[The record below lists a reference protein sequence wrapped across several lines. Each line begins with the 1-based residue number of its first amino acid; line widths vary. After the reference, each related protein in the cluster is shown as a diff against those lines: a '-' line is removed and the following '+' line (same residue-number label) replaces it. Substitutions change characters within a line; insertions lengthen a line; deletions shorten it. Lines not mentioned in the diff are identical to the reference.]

1 MLVDEVF
8 VDVVAVRRIVIHSR
22 HVMAEGSHAAQTK
35 KHEAVIFNNNFR
47 AHLHMLPMHVDS
59 HGVKNRA
66 GKILGAEAGQDV
78 DGNGGQERQQF
89 DFKPECDEIG
99 VV

>member
-1 MLVDEVF
+1 
-8 VDVVAVRRIVIHSR
+8 
-22 HVMAEGSHAAQTK
+22 MAEGSHAAQTK

-47 AHLHMLPMHVDS
+47 VDLLMLPVHVDS
-59 HGVKNRA
+59 HGVKNWA

-78 DGNGGQERQQF
+78 DGNGRQERQQF
-89 DFKPECDEIG
+89 DFKPECDKTG

>member
-1 MLVDEVF
+1 MLWLYIGSPLITDMWWPR
-8 VDVVAVRRIVIHSR
+8 APTL
-22 HVMAEGSHAAQTK
+22 HVQTK
-35 KHEAVIFNNNFR
+35 RHETEIFNNHYR
-47 AHLHMLPMHVDS
+47 LHLHMLLMHVDS

-78 DGNGGQERQQF
+78 DGHGRQEGQQF
-89 DFKPECDEIG
+89 DLKPECDKAR

>member
-1 MLVDEVF
+1 
-8 VDVVAVRRIVIHSR
+8 
-22 HVMAEGSHAAQTK
+22 MAEGSHAAQTK
-35 KHEAVIFNNNFR
+35 KHEAEIFNNNYR
-47 AHLHMLPMHVDS
+47 ARLHMLPMHVDS

-78 DGNGGQERQQF
+78 DGNGRQERQQF
-89 DFKPECDEIG
+89 DFKPECNKTG